1 MCYLRLRQE
10 ARRARIGDVLRG
22 NTTGAV
28 QWHSLRAKK
37 TEINLIFLMW
47 SIRICGL
54 TRLYI
59 SNLAWRF
66 SFYFGTDIFLLM
78 RLRLR
83 LELYMGG

>member
-37 TEINLIFLMW
+37 TEINLIFLTW

-59 SNLAWRF
+59 SIDITSNIYDIKF
-66 SFYFGTDIFLLM
+66 SI
-78 RLRLR
+78 
-83 LELYMGG
+83 

>member
-54 TRLYI
+54 TLLYI

-66 SFYFGTDIFLLM
+66 SFNFGTDIFLLM